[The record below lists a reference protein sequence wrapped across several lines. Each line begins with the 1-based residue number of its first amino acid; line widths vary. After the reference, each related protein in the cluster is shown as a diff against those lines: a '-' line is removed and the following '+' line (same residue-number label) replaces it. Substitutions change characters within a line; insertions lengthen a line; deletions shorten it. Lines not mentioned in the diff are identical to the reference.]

1 MSDVRTK
8 ALALRMK
15 AASGEPTPEQ
25 LAAIRG
31 YTLRD
36 FDAAELVVREFVIA
50 HNAIDRDDEV
60 MDEGLLADFVRTLP
74 GVGVYIKHPTS
85 WQGDGGPAEGRC
97 FAARSERM
105 SFDAARQL
113 LRAPS
118 LQWPPD
124 RTDATVVYATAYFV
138 KTPENAALLLKLDA
152 GIAGDCSIGFCFEM
166 RVPIRDS
173 AGRELEA
180 SRLMGPGEAHEF
192 SLVWLG
198 AQPGARAIKSAQQPP
213 TEDRTMTPEQIA
225 ALQAENTTLK
235 AAKVEGD
242 KSTSVLAAV
251 KSALGNDAGLL
262 DNPLALASAITAGKA
277 YRTSLV
283 ADIVTAERHLGIT
296 ADDEASIKAAGELYA
311 DMPVAKLEAMR
322 KSLEARLPK
331 GGTLRGSDP
340 NSGAPGTGG
349 TKAAPADSPLANP
362 LITGAAA

>member
-1 MSDVRTK
+1 VSTARTK

-15 AASGEPTPEQ
+15 AATGEPSPDQ
-25 LAAIRG
+25 LAAIRAF
-31 YTLRD
+31 TLRD

-113 LRAPS
+113 LRAPG

-124 RTDATVVYATAYFV
+124 RVDATVVYATAYFV
-138 KTPENAALLLKLDA
+138 KTPDNAALLLKMDA
-152 GIAGDCSIGFCFEM
+152 GIAGDCSIGFCAET

-198 AQPGARAIKSAQQPP
+198 AQPGARAIKSAQKTP
-213 TEDRTMTPEQIA
+213 TEEGTMTTEQIA

-235 AAKVEGD
+235 AAKVEAD
-242 KSTSVLAAV
+242 KSASVLAAV
-251 KSALGNDAGLL
+251 KAALGNDAGLL
-262 DNPLALASAITAGKA
+262 DTPSALAEAVTAGKA
-277 YRTSLV
+277 YRTALV
-283 ADIVTAERHLGIT
+283 TDIVSAERHLGIT

-311 DMPVAKLEAMR
+311 GMPVSKLEAMR

-331 GGTLRGSDP
+331 GATIRGSDP
-340 NSGAPGTGG
+340 NG
-349 TKAAPADSPLANP
+349 AAPAGGIKAAAGSPLSNP